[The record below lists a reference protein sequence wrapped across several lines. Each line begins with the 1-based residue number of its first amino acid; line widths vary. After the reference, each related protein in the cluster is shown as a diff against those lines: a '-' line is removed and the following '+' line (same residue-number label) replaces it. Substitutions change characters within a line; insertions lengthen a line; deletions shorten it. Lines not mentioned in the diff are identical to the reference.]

1 MCRLEKFHLPL
12 RPNLKDWN
20 MMTLNKKWM
29 RLMVLV
35 GCAALTASCKQA
47 PVAQMEAG
55 SAVLILLNLDTKS
68 FMTALFWGMK

>member
-47 PVAQMEAG
+47 PVGICGIKGITVGQ
-55 SAVLILLNLDTKS
+55 S
-68 FMTALFWGMK
+68 FVYYLFGYDPWPPGY

>member
-35 GCAALTASCKQA
+35 GGQRN
-47 PVAQMEAG
+47 
-55 SAVLILLNLDTKS
+55 NLRDFIFKHII
-68 FMTALFWGMK
+68 

>member
-1 MCRLEKFHLPL
+1 
-12 RPNLKDWN
+12 
-20 MMTLNKKWM
+20 
-29 RLMVLV
+29 MVLV

>member
-35 GCAALTASCKQA
+35 GCAALTASGA
-47 PVAQMEAG
+47 SPV
-55 SAVLILLNLDTKS
+55 NRTK
-68 FMTALFWGMK
+68 